1 MALQA
6 ETIAAGLVAAWQA
19 DPTINA
25 LVPGGIWYGQ
35 APQDDSSLRA
45 VFTIA
50 TEGEIVKTSTR
61 DYLQNISIVVQ
72 LYGVKPMN
80 SSDWAN
86 IRIRINEIWCI
97 TTPAISGA
105 TFIDLDPSSSS
116 VELAPDRRDG
126 EDMLVAKA
134 SFFGMVQGVF

>member
-19 DPTINA
+19 DSTIQS

-35 APQDDSSLRA
+35 APQEDTTLRA
-45 VFTIA
+45 VFSIA
-50 TEGEIVKTSTR
+50 TEGQIVKTSTR
-61 DYLQNISIVVQ
+61 DYLQNISITLQ
-72 LYGVKPMN
+72 LYGVKPMT
-80 SSDWAN
+80 SSDWLN
-86 IRIRINEIWCI
+86 IRVRINEIWCI
-97 TTPAISGA
+97 TTPSISGA
-105 TFIDLDPSSSS
+105 TLIDLDPSSSS

-134 SFFGMVQGVF
+134 SFSGMVQGVF